1 MVASASDN
9 RTAFAG
15 RVALVTGASGGI
27 GAATA
32 RMLADGGADVA
43 LTCNGHRDDAEE
55 VAEAVR
61 SVGRRARVLQADFAD
76 PQVPEQLARR
86 VREELGGVDV
96 LVAGAGT
103 GEQRSWEDVDRQ
115 LWDHTLEVNLTAPF
129 FLAQQLLPGM
139 VERGYGRVLF
149 LSSIAA
155 LTGGVLGAHY
165 AASKAALHGL
175 THYLASRTAEEGVT
189 VNAVAPALI
198 GGTRMV
204 PADPD
209 DPASM
214 PLPIPVGRLGTPEEV
229 ADLSVSMLRN
239 GYLTDK
245 VITVD
250 GGLHAT

>member
-1 MVASASDN
+1 MASEQFP
-9 RTAFAG
+9 FAG

-32 RMLADGGADVA
+32 RLLADGGADLA
-43 LTCNGHRDDAEE
+43 LTCCGHREDADE
-55 VAEAVR
+55 VAEHVR
-61 SVGRRARVLQADFAD
+61 AAGRRARVFHADFAD
-76 PQVPEQLARR
+76 RSAPERLVREVGEQLGA
-86 VREELGGVDV
+86 VDV
-96 LVAGAGT
+96 LVAGAGA

-115 LWDHTLEVNLTAPF
+115 LWDHTLEVNLNAPF

-139 VERGYGRVLF
+139 VERGWGRILF

-175 THYLASRTAEEGVT
+175 THYLASRTASQGVT
-189 VNAVAPALI
+189 VNAIAPALI
-198 GGTRMV
+198 GDTRMV
-204 PADPD
+204 PADPN
-209 DPASM
+209 DPEAL
-214 PLPIPVGRLGTPEEV
+214 PLPVPVGRLGTPEEV
-229 ADLSVSMLRN
+229 ADLSVAMLRN

-250 GGLHAT
+250 GGLHAS

>member
-1 MVASASDN
+1 MSSEQN
-9 RTAFAG
+9 PFAD

-32 RMLADGGADVA
+32 RLLAEGGADVA
-43 LTCNGHRDDAEE
+43 LTCHGHREDADE
-55 VAEAVR
+55 VAEQVR
-61 SVGRRARVLQADFAD
+61 AAGRRARVFRADLAD
-76 PQVPEQLARR
+76 RDVPERLCRQ
-86 VREELGGVDV
+86 VVDELGQVDV
-96 LVAGAGT
+96 LVAGAGA
-103 GEQRSWEDVDRQ
+103 GQQRSWEEVDRP
-115 LWDHTLEVNLTAPF
+115 LWDHTLEVNLNAPF

-139 VERGYGRVLF
+139 VERGWGRILF

-175 THYLASRTAEEGVT
+175 THYLAGRTADRGVT

-198 GGTRMV
+198 GDTRMV
-204 PADPD
+204 PVDPNDPD
-209 DPASM
+209 AL

-229 ADLSVSMLRN
+229 ADLAVAMLRN

-245 VITVD
+245 VITLD
-250 GGLHAT
+250 GGLHAC